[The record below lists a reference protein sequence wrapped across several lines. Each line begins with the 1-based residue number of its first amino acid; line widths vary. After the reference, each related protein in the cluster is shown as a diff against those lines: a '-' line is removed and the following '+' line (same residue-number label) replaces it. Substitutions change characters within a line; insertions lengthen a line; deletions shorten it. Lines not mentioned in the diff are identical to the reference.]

1 MAKPEWGSKHL
12 CTECGARFYDMEQ
25 MPVTCPACGKKVKIA
40 RSPVAYRTTPA
51 KPKSKSAKATGAST
65 KDTTVE
71 ETADE
76 DTVEDTVEV
85 GEEENDMAEA
95 LETDVAQGD

>member
-1 MAKPEWGSKHL
+1 M
-12 CTECGARFYDMEQ
+12 
-25 MPVTCPACGKKVKIA
+25 TCPACGKKVKIA

-51 KPKSKSAKATGAST
+51 KPKSKSANATGAST
-65 KDTTVE
+65 KDTTVA

-76 DTVEDTVEV
+76 DTFENTVEV
-85 GEEENDMAEA
+85 GEEENDMAVV

>member
-1 MAKPEWGSKHL
+1 
-12 CTECGARFYDMEQ
+12 MEQ
-25 MPVTCPACGKKVKIA
+25 VPVTCPACGKKVKIA
-40 RSPVAYRTTPA
+40 RSPVAYRTPPA
-51 KPKSKSAKATGAST
+51 KPKSKSADATGAST

-76 DTVEDTVEV
+76 DTCEDTVEV
-85 GEEENDMAEA
+85 GEEENDMGEV

>member
-1 MAKPEWGSKHL
+1 M
-12 CTECGARFYDMEQ
+12 
-25 MPVTCPACGKKVKIA
+25 TCPACGKKVKIA

-76 DTVEDTVEV
+76 DTCEDTVEV
-85 GEEENDMAEA
+85 GEEENDMGEV

>member
-1 MAKPEWGSKHL
+1 M
-12 CTECGARFYDMEQ
+12 
-25 MPVTCPACGKKVKIA
+25 TCPACGKKVKIA

-76 DTVEDTVEV
+76 DTFEDTVEV
-85 GEEENDMAEA
+85 GEEENDMAEV